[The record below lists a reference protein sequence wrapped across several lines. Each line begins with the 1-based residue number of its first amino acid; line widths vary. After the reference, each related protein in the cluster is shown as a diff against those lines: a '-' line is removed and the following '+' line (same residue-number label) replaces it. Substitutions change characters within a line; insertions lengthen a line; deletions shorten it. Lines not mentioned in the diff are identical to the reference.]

1 MRALVIF
8 RNMYAQG
15 GQGPRSQVRRPRVA
29 QVVASALRDQILTG
43 ALRDGGALPKQE
55 DLLEEFN
62 VSLPSL
68 REALSILETEGL
80 LTVQRGNVG
89 GAIVHAPTPE
99 QTAYTAA
106 LVLQSRRVTVDDV
119 VLALR
124 RLDPLFAAFC
134 AERKDRRRTIVPVLT
149 ETQEGARTSIDD
161 PERFAR
167 LARLFHEQMVDHCGN
182 ESLILMA
189 GALDWIWGA
198 HDDQLA
204 IRTAQLG
211 PALEKR
217 ARENTLAEHQRILDA
232 IIAGDARAAETAS
245 REHYQGPATHALLG
259 RGLIVHAGL
268 LHEPALL
275 ARRGYD
281 ERNAGGVESSPVR
294 RQRARDAAAAD
305 GHSSPNGGRRTG
317 H

>member
-1 MRALVIF
+1 MMIT
-8 RNMYAQG
+8 QG
-15 GQGPRSQVRRPRVA
+15 GGGGRNQVRRPRVA
-29 QVVASALRDQILTG
+29 QVVASALRDQILSGT
-43 ALRDGGALPKQE
+43 LRDGGALPKQE
-55 DLLEEFN
+55 ELLAEFN

-106 LVLQSRRVTVDDV
+106 LVLQSRRVTLDDV

-124 RLDPLFAAFC
+124 RLDPLCAALC
-134 AERKDRRRTIVPVLT
+134 AERKDRRRTVVPALT
-149 ETQEGARTSIDD
+149 TTLKESRELIEEA
-161 PERFAR
+161 ERYAR
-167 LARLFHEQMVDHCGN
+167 LARLFHEQLVAYCGN
-182 ESLILMA
+182 ESLILMV

-204 IRTAQLG
+204 IRSAQLG
-211 PALEKR
+211 PAVERRSRESSQAHHEAILE
-217 ARENTLAEHQRILDA
+217 A
-232 IIAGDARAAETAS
+232 IIAGDPRAAEAAA
-245 REHYQGPATHALLG
+245 REHYQGPGEHALLG

-275 ARRGYD
+275 ARRGHE
-281 ERNAGGVESSPVR
+281 ERPLTGAESTVGPRRTPRTSPHG
-294 RQRARDAAAAD
+294 D
-305 GHSSPNGGRRTG
+305 NGDVVVDGRRAASR
-317 H
+317 

>member
-1 MRALVIF
+1 MV

-15 GQGPRSQVRRPRVA
+15 GHGPRSQVRRPRVA

-89 GAIVHAPTPE
+89 GAIVHTPTPE

-124 RLDPLFAAFC
+124 RLDPLFAALC

-149 ETQEGARTSIDD
+149 ETQEGARIALEDD
-161 PERFAR
+161 AERFAR

-211 PALEKR
+211 PALERR
-217 ARENTLAEHQRILDA
+217 ARETTLAAHQRILDG
-232 IIAGDARAAETAS
+232 IVAGDPRAAEAAS
-245 REHYQGPATHALLG
+245 REHYQGNATHALLG

-268 LHEPALL
+268 LHEPALM
-275 ARRGYD
+275 ARRGHD
-281 ERNAGGVESSPVR
+281 ERQSSPGLDDGVTQPAPRARTRTRAAGGSAP
-294 RQRARDAAAAD
+294 A
-305 GHSSPNGGRRTG
+305 NGRRAAR

>member
-1 MRALVIF
+1 MNI
-8 RNMYAQG
+8 NSDS
-15 GQGPRSQVRRPRVA
+15 GPRSQVRRPRVA

-55 DLLEEFN
+55 ELLEEFN

-119 VLALR
+119 VYALR
-124 RLDPLFAAFC
+124 RLDPLCAALC
-134 AERKDRRRTIVPVLT
+134 AERKDRRRTLVPQLT
-149 ETQEGARTSIDD
+149 QTVAASRGALDE
-161 PERFAR
+161 PERYAR
-167 LARLFHEQMVDHCGN
+167 LARLFHEQMVAFCGN
-182 ESLILMA
+182 ESLSLMA

-211 PALEKR
+211 PAVERR
-217 ARENTLAEHQRILDA
+217 ARETSLSEHERILAA
-232 IIAGDARAAETAS
+232 IVAGDVREAEESARQ
-245 REHYQGPATHALLG
+245 HYTGPADHALIG
-259 RGLIVHAGL
+259 RGLIVNAGL
-268 LHEPALL
+268 LQEPALH
-275 ARRGYD
+275 ARRSSD
-281 ERNAGGVESSPVR
+281 DRHAGVR
-294 RQRARDAAAAD
+294 RSTSRGITAEDGAAA
-305 GHSSPNGGRRTG
+305 SR
-317 H
+317 

>member
-1 MRALVIF
+1 MMISQSGGGG
-8 RNMYAQG
+8 RN
-15 GQGPRSQVRRPRVA
+15 QVRRPRVA
-29 QVVASALRDQILTG
+29 QVVASALRDQILSG

-55 DLLEEFN
+55 ELLAEFN

-106 LVLQSRRVTVDDV
+106 LVLQSRRVTLDDV
-119 VLALR
+119 VTALR
-124 RLDPLFAAFC
+124 RLDPLCAALC
-134 AERKDRRRTIVPVLT
+134 AERKDRRRTVVPALKKTVDDSREL
-149 ETQEGARTSIDD
+149 IDE
-161 PERFAR
+161 PERYAR
-167 LARLFHEQMVDHCGN
+167 LARIFHEQLVTYCGN
-182 ESLILMA
+182 ESLLLMV

-204 IRTAQLG
+204 IRSAQLG
-211 PALEKR
+211 PAVER
-217 ARENTLAEHQRILDA
+217 RSREASLAHHQNILDA
-232 IIAGDARAAETAS
+232 IVSGDVRAAEAAA
-245 REHYQGPATHALLG
+245 REHYTGPGEHALLG

-275 ARRGYD
+275 ARRASD
-281 ERNAGGVESSPVR
+281 ERALAGNESSALR
-294 RQRARDAAAAD
+294 RPPRASAHGDNGDAVVGERRAA
-305 GHSSPNGGRRTG
+305 SR
-317 H
+317 

>member
-1 MRALVIF
+1 
-8 RNMYAQG
+8 MYAPG
-15 GQGPRSQVRRPRVA
+15 GQAQRSQVRRPRVA

-43 ALRDGGALPKQE
+43 TLRDGGALPKQE

-89 GAIVHAPTPE
+89 GAIVHTPTPE

-119 VLALR
+119 VSALR
-124 RLDPLFAAFC
+124 SLDPVFAALC

-149 ETQEGARTSIDD
+149 ETQAGARAALDAD

-217 ARENTLAEHQRILDA
+217 ARETTLVAHQRILDA
-232 IIAGDARAAETAS
+232 IAAGDPRAAETAS
-245 REHYQGPATHALLG
+245 REHYAGPATHALLG

-281 ERNAGGVESSPVR
+281 ERASAGV
-294 RQRARDAAAAD
+294 DASGA
-305 GHSSPNGGRRTG
+305 GRRVRDRSDTAPAAG
-317 H
+317 HASSNGRRKSAGR

>member
-1 MRALVIF
+1 MI
-8 RNMYAQG
+8 AQSG
-15 GQGPRSQVRRPRVA
+15 GTPRTQVRRPRVA
-29 QVVASALRDQILTG
+29 QVVASALRDQILSG

-55 DLLEEFN
+55 ELLAEFN

-106 LVLQSRRVTVDDV
+106 LVLQSRRVTLDDV

-124 RLDPLFAAFC
+124 RLDPLCAALC
-134 AERKDRRRTIVPVLT
+134 AERKDRRRTVVPVLT
-149 ETQEGARTSIDD
+149 KTLKESREALDE
-161 PERFAR
+161 PERYAR
-167 LARLFHEQMVDHCGN
+167 LARLFHEQLVAYCGT
-182 ESLILMA
+182 ESLLLMV

-204 IRTAQLG
+204 IRSAQLG
-211 PALEKR
+211 PAIERQSRTSSQAHHENILE
-217 ARENTLAEHQRILDA
+217 A
-232 IIAGDARAAETAS
+232 IISGDARAAESAA
-245 REHYQGPATHALLG
+245 REHYSGPGEHALLG

-275 ARRGYD
+275 ARRVQD
-281 ERNAGGVESSPVR
+281 ERVLGGADVPAAVR
-294 RQRARDAAAAD
+294 RPARHSAHGDD
-305 GHSSPNGGRRTG
+305 GQVAVR
-317 H
+317 

>member
-1 MRALVIF
+1 
-8 RNMYAQG
+8 MYVQG

-80 LTVQRGNVG
+80 LTVQRGNIG

-119 VLALR
+119 VDALR
-124 RLDPLFAAFC
+124 RLDPLFAAMC

-149 ETQEGARTSIDD
+149 ETQEATRAALDEAD
-161 PERFAR
+161 RFAR

-217 ARENTLAEHQRILDA
+217 GRETTLEAHQRILDG
-232 IIAGDARAAETAS
+232 IVAGDPRAAEAAS
-245 REHYQGPATHALLG
+245 REHYAGPATHALLG

-268 LHEPALL
+268 LHEPALMTRRNQDERAMSGGEAPPS
-275 ARRGYD
+275 ARRQP
-281 ERNAGGVESSPVR
+281 PVG
-294 RQRARDAAAAD
+294 AVAATD
-305 GHSSPNGGRRTG
+305 GHRATRGRRRAAG
-317 H
+317 R

>member
-1 MRALVIF
+1 MMISQSGGAG
-8 RNMYAQG
+8 RN
-15 GQGPRSQVRRPRVA
+15 QVRRPRVA
-29 QVVASALRDQILTG
+29 QVVASALRDQILSG

-55 DLLEEFN
+55 ELLAEFN

-106 LVLQSRRVTVDDV
+106 LVLQSRRVTLDDV
-119 VLALR
+119 VTALR
-124 RLDPLFAAFC
+124 RLDPLCAALC
-134 AERKDRRRTIVPVLT
+134 AERKDRRRTVVPVLR
-149 ETQEGARTSIDD
+149 RTVDD
-161 PERFAR
+161 SREVIEEPERYAR
-167 LARLFHEQMVDHCGN
+167 LARLFHEQLVAYCGN
-182 ESLILMA
+182 ESLILMV

-204 IRTAQLG
+204 IRSAQLG
-211 PALEKR
+211 PAVERRSRESSLAHHENILE
-217 ARENTLAEHQRILDA
+217 A
-232 IIAGDARAAETAS
+232 IISGDARAAESAA
-245 REHYQGPATHALLG
+245 RDHYSGPGEHALLG

-275 ARRGYD
+275 ARRAQD
-281 ERNAGGVESSPVR
+281 ERALNGEEPPAALRRPPRASAHGDDGGNGR
-294 RQRARDAAAAD
+294 RAAA
-305 GHSSPNGGRRTG
+305 R
-317 H
+317 

>member
-1 MRALVIF
+1 ML
-8 RNMYAQG
+8 RNMYVHG
-15 GQGPRSQVRRPRVA
+15 GPGPRGQVRRPRVA

-134 AERKDRRRTIVPVLT
+134 AERKDRRRTIVPVLS
-149 ETQEGARTSIDD
+149 ETQEAARAAIDD
-161 PERFAR
+161 AERFAR
-167 LARLFHEQMVDHCGN
+167 VARLFHEQMVEHCGN

-217 ARENTLAEHQRILDA
+217 ARETTLAAHQRILEA
-232 IIAGDARAAETAS
+232 IIAGDPRAAEDAS
-245 REHYQGPATHALLG
+245 REHYAGPATHALLG

-268 LHEPALL
+268 LHEPAML
-275 ARRGYD
+275 ARRGGYD
-281 ERNAGGVESSPVR
+281 GGGEGTPRRNRVPGET
-294 RQRARDAAAAD
+294 AAD
-305 GHSSPNGGRRTG
+305 GNGNAPASRRTSGRR
-317 H
+317 

>member
-1 MRALVIF
+1 
-8 RNMYAQG
+8 
-15 GQGPRSQVRRPRVA
+15 VA
-29 QVVASALRDQILTG
+29 QVVASALRDQILSGT
-43 ALRDGGALPKQE
+43 LRDGGALPKQE

-124 RLDPLFAAFC
+124 RIDPLTAALC
-134 AERKDRRRTIVPVLT
+134 AERKDRRRTVVPVLT
-149 ETQEGARTSIDD
+149 DTVEQSRGALDE
-161 PERFAR
+161 PERYAR
-167 LARLFHEQMVDHCGN
+167 LARLFHEQMVAHCGN

-211 PALEKR
+211 PAVER
-217 ARENTLAEHQRILDA
+217 RSRETSLAHHQRILDA
-232 IIAGDARAAETAS
+232 IVAGDPREAESAA
-245 REHYQGPATHALLG
+245 REHYSGPGEHALLG

-268 LHEPALL
+268 LHEPALHVRRTHDERVAAGTTPL
-275 ARRGYD
+275 RVPKPSGGSAGDNGGSVPAAAPRRSARR
-281 ERNAGGVESSPVR
+281 
-294 RQRARDAAAAD
+294 
-305 GHSSPNGGRRTG
+305 
-317 H
+317 

>member
-1 MRALVIF
+1 MMISQSGAGA
-8 RNMYAQG
+8 RN
-15 GQGPRSQVRRPRVA
+15 QVRRPRVA
-29 QVVASALRDQILTG
+29 QVVASALRDQILSG

-55 DLLEEFN
+55 ELLAEFN

-106 LVLQSRRVTVDDV
+106 LVLQSRRVTLDDV
-119 VLALR
+119 VTALR
-124 RLDPLFAAFC
+124 RLDPLCAALC
-134 AERKDRRRTIVPVLT
+134 AERKDRRRTVVPALRKTVEESAEL
-149 ETQEGARTSIDD
+149 IDE
-161 PERFAR
+161 PERYAR
-167 LARLFHEQMVDHCGN
+167 LARIFHEQLVSNCGN
-182 ESLILMA
+182 ESLLLMV

-204 IRTAQLG
+204 IRSAQLG
-211 PALEKR
+211 PAVER
-217 ARENTLAEHQRILDA
+217 RSRETSLAHHQNILDA
-232 IIAGDARAAETAS
+232 IVSGDARAAEAAA
-245 REHYQGPATHALLG
+245 REHYSGPGEHALLG

-275 ARRGYD
+275 ARRASD
-281 ERNAGGVESSPVR
+281 ERALNGSESSLR
-294 RQRARDAAAAD
+294 RPPRTSAHDDGDGYAESRRAASR
-305 GHSSPNGGRRTG
+305 
-317 H
+317 

>member
-1 MRALVIF
+1 
-8 RNMYAQG
+8 
-15 GQGPRSQVRRPRVA
+15 VA
-29 QVVASALRDQILTG
+29 QVVASALRDQILSGTI
-43 ALRDGGALPKQE
+43 RDGGALPKQE
-55 DLLEEFN
+55 ELLEEFN

-119 VLALR
+119 VNALR
-124 RLDPLFAAFC
+124 RLDPLCAALC
-134 AERKDRRRTIVPVLT
+134 AERKDRRRTLVPVLT
-149 ETQEGARTSIDD
+149 ETVEDSRGSLDE
-161 PERFAR
+161 PERYAR
-167 LARLFHEQMVDHCGN
+167 LARLFHEQMVAFCGN
-182 ESLILMA
+182 ESLTLMA

-211 PALEKR
+211 PAAER
-217 ARENTLAEHQRILDA
+217 RGRETSLAHHQRILDA
-232 IIAGDARAAETAS
+232 IVAGDAREAEAAA
-245 REHYQGPATHALLG
+245 RDHYAGPGEHALLR
-259 RGLIVHAGL
+259 RGLIVNAGM

-275 ARRGYD
+275 ARRSSD
-281 ERNAGGVESSPVR
+281 ERMLGNSQDARRMARRVAGGENG
-294 RQRARDAAAAD
+294 AAPAAD
-305 GHSSPNGGRRTG
+305 GRRRAARR
-317 H
+317 